1 MDSCSNSLTLRE
13 NTRSANF
20 NVDCP
25 HVDPA
30 LTVLTQRTV
39 ACAKRRC
46 RDAVVLVFFSDNE
59 AYSSPPNMKKQ
70 FKNFAASRRCQ
81 NKTSREPSAPRPYL

>member
-1 MDSCSNSLTLRE
+1 MGSCSNSLTLRE
-13 NTRSANF
+13 NPRSANF

-46 RDAVVLVFFSDNE
+46 RDAVVLVSGKIIV
-59 AYSSPPNMKKQ
+59 AISLTI
-70 FKNFAASRRCQ
+70 R
-81 NKTSREPSAPRPYL
+81 